1 MKKYLKVSNLICV
14 LQMTGKDMCVLSKQ
28 ESARVIGVAGNILW
42 EQQEVDRESAALN
55 NARSNLS
62 ETSTAEPVAAH
73 AASSVSPP
81 RPPLRP

>member
-1 MKKYLKVSNLICV
+1 ML
-14 LQMTGKDMCVLSKQ
+14 
-28 ESARVIGVAGNILW
+28 GVAGNILW

-62 ETSTAEPVAAH
+62 ETSTAEPVSAH

-81 RPPLRP
+81 RPLLRP